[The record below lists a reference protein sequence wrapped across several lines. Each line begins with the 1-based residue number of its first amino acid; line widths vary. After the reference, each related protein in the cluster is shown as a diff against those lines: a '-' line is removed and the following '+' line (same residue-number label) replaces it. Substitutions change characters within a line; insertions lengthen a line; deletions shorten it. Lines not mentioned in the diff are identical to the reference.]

1 MGTWSAAIFGNDTS
15 CDIKDE
21 FFERFNAGEEPEDIK
36 NDMLP
41 AEEDDDR
48 YDVLF
53 SLAHC
58 LWEVGELKDDL
69 LNEVSE
75 AIQNGKDLEIA
86 RELGADDKFLKK
98 RSDNLNKFLDK
109 ISVPKEKPKKRVAPP
124 IPVESKYKNGA
135 VMAFKY
141 EDGMWGA
148 LIAINGRF
156 FDKET
161 IYKYIQTTVKTME
174 KPTIDDVRR
183 SYIIDANFHNR
194 ERNSFPLRNPMFY
207 YAFDNCIAQYLTAR
221 ATKKFEAYNDSFFEI
236 IGYLSDWGDCSGGTH
251 KAFDYS
257 VKTPEEFKTYAA
269 WILTNSYNKSIFAH
283 TDMTVDEIDKE
294 FIERLSQ

>member
-15 CDIKDE
+15 CDTKDE

-41 AEEDDDR
+41 AEEDEDR

-75 AIQNGKDLEIA
+75 AIQSGKDLEVA

-98 RSDNLNKFLDK
+98 RIDNLNKFLDK
-109 ISVPKEKPKKRVAPP
+109 ISVPKKKPKKRVAPP
-124 IPVESKYKNGA
+124 VPVESKYKNGA
-135 VMAFKY
+135 VMVFKY

-148 LIAINGRF
+148 LIAINGHF

-161 IYKYIQTTVKTME
+161 IYKYIQTTVKTMD

-207 YAFDNCIAQYLTAR
+207 YAFDNCIAQYLTTR
-221 ATKKFEAYNDSFFEI
+221 ETKKFEVYNDSFFEI

-257 VKTPEEFKTYAA
+257 VKTAEEFKTYAA
-269 WILTNSYNKSIFAH
+269 WILTNSYNKGIFAH

>member
-1 MGTWSAAIFGNDTS
+1 MFMGTWSAAIFGNDTS

-36 NDMLP
+36 NDLLP
-41 AEEDDDR
+41 AEEDEDR

-58 LWEVGELKDDL
+58 LWEVGELKANFLD
-69 LNEVSE
+69 EVKE
-75 AIQNGKDLEIA
+75 AVLSGKDIEIA
-86 RELGADDKFLKK
+86 RELGADDEFIKK
-98 RSDNLNKFLDK
+98 RITNLAEFLEK
-109 ISVPKEKPKKRVAPP
+109 ISVPKKKPKKRVAPP
-124 IPVESKYKNGA
+124 VPVESKYKNGA
-135 VMAFKY
+135 VMVFKY
-141 EDGMWGA
+141 DDGMWGA
-148 LIAINGRF
+148 LIAINGHF

-174 KPTIDDVRR
+174 KPTMDDVRR

-221 ATKKFEAYNDSFFEI
+221 ETKKFEVYNDSFFEI

-269 WILTNSYNKSIFAH
+269 WILTNAYNKDISAH
-283 TDMTVDEIDKE
+283 TNMTVDD
-294 FIERLSQ
+294 